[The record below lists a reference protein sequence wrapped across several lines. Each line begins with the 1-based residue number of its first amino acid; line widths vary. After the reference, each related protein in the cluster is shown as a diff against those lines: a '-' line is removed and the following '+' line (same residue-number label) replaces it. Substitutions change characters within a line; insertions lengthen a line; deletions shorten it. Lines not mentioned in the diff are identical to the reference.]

1 MNEQS
6 RDGVERSRA
15 PARLPAALQASLS
28 RARGERQAGSPGGAG
43 RGRSARGRRGLRA
56 GAWVGFR
63 GRQIAPPENVC
74 GPCRVPCFICL
85 HGKSYLIHFL
95 NSRGEK
101 KVCSTQGGVN
111 RGKSNWDVLFSQ

>member
-43 RGRSARGRRGLRA
+43 RGRSARGA
-56 GAWVGFR
+56 PGAEGW
-63 GRQIAPPENVC
+63 
-74 GPCRVPCFICL
+74 RV
-85 HGKSYLIHFL
+85 
-95 NSRGEK
+95 
-101 KVCSTQGGVN
+101 GGVQGEADCPSGE
-111 RGKSNWDVLFSQ
+111 RVWPVSGALFHLSSWKILFNPLPEFTG